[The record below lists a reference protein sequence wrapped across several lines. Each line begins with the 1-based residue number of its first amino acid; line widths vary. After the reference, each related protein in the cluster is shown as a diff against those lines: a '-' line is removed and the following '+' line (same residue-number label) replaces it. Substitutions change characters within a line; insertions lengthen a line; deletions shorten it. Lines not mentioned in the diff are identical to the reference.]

1 MMSEAMM
8 TQVPDAA
15 TPYTSGMRSQRSP
28 AGGPLKDNAHWVTL
42 YTTRRFSLG
51 ASDSANTPSA
61 KSTPEIEDQPQT
73 VPIKRPEHAQPAI
86 RARASGVR
94 HESGTTKIQDVTRI
108 DASPGATDH
117 TPGCGV
123 PRMIGSLLLSD
134 ALTSKFFSV
143 LFLGKLHVFLMRMC
157 FPSEGCWDLGEV
169 SRSKPK

>member
-1 MMSEAMM
+1 LMAAKKHVLPPTASSTNGGRKPKPAEAGKAPMMSEAMI

-108 DASPGATDH
+108 DAGPGA
-117 TPGCGV
+117 
-123 PRMIGSLLLSD
+123 
-134 ALTSKFFSV
+134 
-143 LFLGKLHVFLMRMC
+143 LGLAA
-157 FPSEGCWDLGEV
+157 P
-169 SRSKPK
+169 